1 LFIRPAVTELNV
13 AMSPDE
19 NDWQM
24 SIGLCKFSS
33 KIEPACG
40 NVMRKLGV
48 RMADA
53 LGIRQASGS
62 GR

>member
-33 KIEPACG
+33 KIEPASLTPD
-40 NVMRKLGV
+40 NRTSRFMWRL
-48 RMADA
+48 
-53 LGIRQASGS
+53 SP